1 MVLILQE
8 RISAKFH
15 KQIQQLQD
23 DVSKNLEKEQHQR
36 RNIEEQT
43 GVIRSSMKSI
53 ESQSSASH
61 QSYQEMNEA
70 IQEVASG
77 TQSQTES
84 IDHIRK
90 SVENTNRR
98 IKEMLDSAVT
108 ILSQTDQ
115 SAASVEQGRIHSET
129 LKTNLEHFQE
139 SLYQMASDF
148 KILSKNID
156 ESVKFLSSIQEITEQ
171 TNLLALNAS
180 IEAARAGEQ
189 GKGFAVVAD
198 EIRKLAETTEK
209 TAKDIS
215 QKLNGVK
222 NYNEETEE
230 QMAMIAEQMEENM
243 KVTENTATIF
253 YDIDTSMKNLT
264 SMIHSFEHLAKQIGA
279 DTHSIETSVN
289 EFAAV
294 LEQSTASLEEIT
306 ATVQNHV
313 NQNRELNLEIHKT
326 NQALNN
332 LLIEDK

>member
-1 MVLILQE
+1 
-8 RISAKFH
+8 
-15 KQIQQLQD
+15 
-23 DVSKNLEKEQHQR
+23 
-36 RNIEEQT
+36 
-43 GVIRSSMKSI
+43 
-53 ESQSSASH
+53 
-61 QSYQEMNEA
+61 
-70 IQEVASG
+70 
-77 TQSQTES
+77 
-84 IDHIRK
+84 
-90 SVENTNRR
+90 
-98 IKEMLDSAVT
+98 MLDSAVT